1 MALQRLLWG
10 SVAAIGLAAC
20 TTMDDT
26 VDVPPGQMDGWL
38 ADKPASTHHIYAAV
52 LTGGERN
59 RVLNQMRSGLA
70 AFEAGAADIAAASFD
85 DALNRIEAI
94 YADNPKAEKARSN
107 FVPERAKDFKGES
120 YERAMAFYYRG
131 LIYLSQG
138 DYENARA
145 VFQGGQLQDAFA
157 EDQRYQSDF
166 AILDV
171 LSGWA
176 SQCEGN
182 DVLAREFYNRATK
195 ARPGIHIPG
204 QNDRVLA
211 IADMGLSP
219 IKYGEGAYGEY
230 LTYAESDPVP
240 ESGVNF
246 VADGVVYPAAFGE
259 DIYWQATTRGG
270 RQVEAIL
277 ANKAQFKDVTA
288 GVAIASLHLADF
300 ALEVASW
307 EAWDDHHDDDH
318 DDDDDA
324 DEALAWAA
332 GFALVGIGSMLMS
345 EATTPEADTRY
356 WDNLPAHIDYASLP
370 PGAYPTEVV
379 FRDSSGAVIGTE
391 TPRIWN
397 TGTGACSLAYIKSRR
412 AADIPAMAPNA
423 RLSR

>member
-1 MALQRLLWG
+1 MVG
-10 SVAAIGLAAC
+10 
-20 TTMDDT
+20 
-26 VDVPPGQMDGWL
+26 
-38 ADKPASTHHIYAAV
+38 
-52 LTGGERN
+52 
-59 RVLNQMRSGLA
+59 
-70 AFEAGAADIAAASFD
+70 GAAEGAGDGGARQRAQQGAAMGQPD
-85 DALNRIEAI
+85 DQQRHHQGLGLGRF
-94 YADNPKAEKARSN
+94 P
-107 FVPERAKDFKGES
+107 GE
-120 YERAMAFYYRG
+120 
-131 LIYLSQG
+131 
-138 DYENARA
+138 
-145 VFQGGQLQDAFA
+145 VGQ
-157 EDQRYQSDF
+157 QR
-166 AILDV
+166 
-171 LSGWA
+171 
-176 SQCEGN
+176 
-182 DVLAREFYNRATK
+182 R
-195 ARPGIHIPG
+195 
-204 QNDRVLA
+204 DRVLA

-356 WDNLPAHIDYASLP
+356 WDNLPAHIDYTTMPLDAHPTAAAFHDASGSLL
-370 PGAYPTEVV
+370 
-379 FRDSSGAVIGTE
+379 GTQS
-391 TPRIWN
+391 TRIHLDPK
-397 TGTGACSLAYIKSRR
+397 GHCGLVYVKSRR
-412 AADIPAMAPNA
+412 AAEIPAAPA
-423 RLSR
+423 TSA